1 MRTATSRRS
10 DNRHDRCMKYIKS
23 IVLLLLLIWTIESN
37 AQIKAGIGCSS
48 AIYPNWNPGVPL
60 TPYLFYQCH
69 NHEIIVGL
77 NLYSGQL
84 GFASIIGAEMEYRN
98 HFRHFS
104 NGSTIF
110 VQINFHYVRFGTGL
124 AQSVPFNYSQFVA
137 PGLNYSMIQ
146 MRTFNNTVG
155 IGFQYRFLKICALN
169 INAGI
174 GYHFYRNTITEGV
187 SASYVNSNDLG
198 SGFTL
203 GYTGKIGIAVDLI
216 GKSKKAE

>member
-1 MRTATSRRS
+1 MSKG
-10 DNRHDRCMKYIKS
+10 NHKS
-23 IVLLLLLIWTIESN
+23 VLVILFLTVAIYGNGQNKFGLGLST
-37 AQIKAGIGCSS
+37 
-48 AIYPNWNPGVPL
+48 AIYPSWNPGLPI
-60 TPYLFYQCH
+60 TPYLFYQH
-69 NHEIIVGL
+69 SHHEIIAGP

-84 GFASIIGAEMEYRN
+84 GFASIIGAEIEYRN

-104 NGSTIF
+104 NGSTF
-110 VQINFHYVRFGTGL
+110 FSQINFQYVRFATGL
-124 AQSVPFNYSQFVA
+124 AQAVPFDYSQFVA